1 MPASL
6 FKLDSLLP
14 ALNTNTLILTPNNRL
29 KRKILQAW
37 GEYNLN
43 RNLARWMSPRVHSLG
58 DWQSECWQ
66 QLQDMAYPGCDA
78 AIASDALRK
87 YAWQQAIQA
96 SSQDGGLYK
105 TEVLAA
111 TADAAWRNLSLWRIS
126 DNDLEAFNDPD
137 FQHYLEWL
145 NSTRTILNTRQLT
158 TSEEACERIIMAFA
172 DGSLAKET
180 SILLHGFDDLPPL
193 NKALC
198 HSAAHSTQEN
208 VETQTEGRLTRTTA
222 QTSEQ
227 EILAAARWAQNI
239 LEENKEAKL
248 GIIVPNLGQCRDEVE
263 RIFVEVFE
271 CHSILPSEPRYALP
285 FNFSAGTPLGSTPL
299 VADTLKLL
307 ALNLR
312 QWPLADLCE
321 TLQSPFWKAG
331 DEHFRTRLISALKRL
346 GQLTISGAD
355 LREQAAR
362 LAEQLPERTDS
373 SPEVEPIDKRL
384 QQIAEQLRHHARYQS
399 ADRWV
404 DYFQQHLA
412 LCHWPGSR
420 RLDSLEYQQAK
431 QWFQLLEE
439 FSELSVLGATLT
451 LNDALKH
458 LSQLA
463 NSLHFQAQT
472 PDSPIQILGVLE
484 GAGLS
489 FSHCWVM
496 GLHRKAWPPAP
507 APNALL
513 PIALQREYQMPHAS
527 VEREL
532 QFAESLTQGYRQCA
546 EHIVFSSASHDDE
559 SAQQPSAL
567 ISDIP
572 ECPVNTL
579 IPNLH
584 SALDLHLQQFD
595 QSPNLD
601 VIDTLLAPALSP
613 DERQNLKGGS
623 GVLQQQA
630 SCPFNAFAVYR
641 LLARD
646 AEEPS
651 PGLSALERGIILHGA
666 LQYFWDEVKNSSR
679 LTSMSDENITE
690 KLSHCIQRSL
700 QPWRKRRAKQC
711 GPRYFDLEAH
721 RLLKLL
727 QRWLDTE
734 KQRPPFT
741 VSATE
746 ESVELTLSGLT
757 LNLRLD
763 RLDTLEDGQV
773 LLIDYK
779 TGEPKISSWD
789 SERPREPQLPL
800 YAISLKDRCSG
811 IAFGQVNAKAC
822 QLLGVGEPTQP
833 IEGIRTPDEL
843 RYSDLPAQWNDA
855 IPQWEGVLTKLATE
869 FSEGKCAVVFK
880 DKSSGQYSEDLLPLN
895 RYPELGALER
905 FTNSQPASFSQTPVQ
920 GDLLN
925 D

>member
-14 ALNTNTLILTPNNRL
+14 ALNTDTLILTPNNRL

-43 RNLARWMSPRVHSLG
+43 RSLDRWMSPRVYSLG

-78 AIASDALRK
+78 AIASDALRQ
-87 YAWQQAIQA
+87 YAWQQAIQT
-96 SSQDGGLYK
+96 SSQGGGLYK

-126 DNDLEAFNDPD
+126 EASLEEYNDPD

-145 NSTRTILNTRQLT
+145 NSTRTILNSRQLIT
-158 TSEEACERIIMAFA
+158 REQACERIIMAFA
-172 DGSLAKET
+172 DGSLSKEK
-180 SILLHGFDDLPPL
+180 SILLHGFDDIPPL
-193 NKALC
+193 NKTMC
-198 HSAAHSTQEN
+198 HSAAHSTQES
-208 VETQTEGRLTRTTA
+208 VDTQTEGRLTRTTT
-222 QTSEQ
+222 QTSEE
-227 EILAAARWAQNI
+227 EILAAARWGQNI
-239 LEENKEAKL
+239 LEQNNEAKI

-312 QWPLADLCE
+312 QWPLADICE
-321 TLQSPFWKAG
+321 TLQSPFWMAG

-346 GQLTISGAD
+346 GQLTVNGAD

-362 LAEQLPERTDS
+362 LAEQLPERAS
-373 SPEVEPIDKRL
+373 SSLEAESIDKRL
-384 QQIAEQLRHHARYQS
+384 QQIAEQLRHQAQYQS

-404 DYFQQHLA
+404 EYFQQHLE

-420 RLDSLEYQQAK
+420 RLDSLEYQQAT
-431 QWFQLLEE
+431 QWFQLLEQ

-513 PIALQREYQMPHAS
+513 PIAMQREYQMPHAS

-567 ISDIP
+567 INDIP
-572 ECPVNTL
+572 ESPVNTL
-579 IPNLH
+579 ISNLH

-595 QSPNLD
+595 QGPNLE
-601 VIDTLLAPALSP
+601 VIDTRFAPALSS
-613 DERQNLKGGS
+613 DEQKQLKGGS

-641 LLARD
+641 LFARD
-646 AEEPS
+646 VEEPS
-651 PGLSALERGIILHGA
+651 PGLSAIERGIILHGV
-666 LQYFWDEVKNSSR
+666 LQYFWDDVGNSSR
-679 LTSMSDENITE
+679 LAAMSDEEITE
-690 KLSHCIQRSL
+690 KLSACIQRSL
-700 QPWRKRRAKQC
+700 RPWRKRRVKQC
-711 GPRYFDLEAH
+711 GPRYFDLEAQ

-727 QRWLDTE
+727 QYWLEAE

-746 ESVELTLSGLT
+746 ESIELTLSGLT

-763 RLDTLEDGQV
+763 RLDTLDDGQI

-800 YAISLKDRCSG
+800 YAISLKDRCAG

-822 QLLGVGEPTQP
+822 QLVGVGEPAQS
-833 IEGIRTPDEL
+833 IEGIRSPGEL
-843 RYSDLPAQWNDA
+843 RYSDLPAEWSDA
-855 IPQWEGVLTKLATE
+855 IPRWESVLTKLATE
-869 FSEGKCAVVFK
+869 FNDGKCAVVFK
-880 DKSSGQYSEDLLPLN
+880 DKISGQYSENLLPLN
-895 RYPELGALER
+895 RYPELAALER
-905 FTNSQPASFSQTPVQ
+905 YINSKPLPLTQTPVQ
-920 GDLLN
+920 GDLL
-925 D
+925 DD

>member
-14 ALNTNTLILTPNNRL
+14 ALNTDTLILTPNNRL

-43 RNLARWMSPRVHSLG
+43 RSLNRWMSPRVYSLG

-78 AIASDALRK
+78 AIASDALRQ

-96 SSQDGGLYK
+96 SSQGGGLYK

-126 DNDLEAFNDPD
+126 ERSLEEYNDPD

-145 NSTRTILNTRQLT
+145 DSTRTILSTRQLIT
-158 TSEEACERIIMAFA
+158 REEACERIITAFA
-172 DGSLAKET
+172 DGSLSKEK
-180 SILLHGFDDLPPL
+180 SILLHGFDDIPPL

-198 HSAAHSTQEN
+198 LSAAHSSQES
-208 VETQTEGRLTRTTA
+208 VDTQTEGRLTRTTA
-222 QTSEQ
+222 QTSEE
-227 EILAAARWAQNI
+227 EILAAGRWAQNI
-239 LEENKEAKL
+239 LEQNSEAKI

-307 ALNLR
+307 TLNLR
-312 QWPLADLCE
+312 QWPLADICE

-346 GQLTISGAD
+346 GQLTVSGTD
-355 LREQAAR
+355 LREQSTR
-362 LAEQLPERTDS
+362 LAEQLPERAGS
-373 SPEVEPIDKRL
+373 SLEAEPIDKRL
-384 QQIAEQLRHHARYQS
+384 QKIAEQLRHQPRYQS
-399 ADRWV
+399 ADRWIE
-404 DYFQQHLA
+404 YFQQHLT

-420 RLDSLEYQQAK
+420 RLDSLEYQQAT
-431 QWFQLLEE
+431 QWFQLLEQ
-439 FSELSVLGATLT
+439 FSELNVLGATLT

-463 NSLHFQAQT
+463 NTLHFQAQT

-567 ISDIP
+567 INDIP
-572 ECPVNTL
+572 ESPVNTL

-595 QSPNLD
+595 LSPNLE
-601 VIDTLLAPALSP
+601 VIDTRLAPALSS
-613 DERQNLKGGS
+613 DEQQQLKGGS

-630 SCPFNAFAVYR
+630 SCPFNAFAMYR
-641 LLARD
+641 LFARD
-646 AEEPS
+646 IEEPS
-651 PGLSALERGIILHGA
+651 PGLSAIERGIILHGA
-666 LQYFWDEVKNSSR
+666 LQYFWDEVENSTC
-679 LTSMSDENITE
+679 LAGMGDEEITV
-690 KLSHCIQRSL
+690 KLSHCIQRAL
-700 QPWRKRRAKQC
+700 RPWRKRRAKQC
-711 GPRYFDLEAH
+711 GPRYFDLEAQ
-721 RLLKLL
+721 RLQKLL
-727 QRWLDTE
+727 QHWLEIE

-746 ESVELTLSGLT
+746 ESIELTLSGLT

-763 RLDTLEDGQV
+763 RLDTLDDGQI

-800 YAISLKDRCSG
+800 YAISLKDKCAG

-822 QLLGVGEPTQP
+822 QLVGVGEPAQP
-833 IEGIRTPDEL
+833 IEGIRTPGEL
-843 RYSDLPAQWNDA
+843 RYSDLPAEWNNA
-855 IPQWEGVLTKLATE
+855 IPQWESVLTKLATE
-869 FSEGKCAVVFK
+869 FNDGKCAVVFK
-880 DKSSGQYSEDLLPLN
+880 DKISGQYSENLLPLN

-905 FTNSQPASFSQTPVQ
+905 HINSKSLQLTQTPVQ
-920 GDLLN
+920 GDLL
-925 D
+925 DD

>member
-14 ALNTNTLILTPNNRL
+14 ALNTDTLILTPNNRL

-43 RNLARWMSPRVHSLG
+43 QSLDRWNSPRVHSLG
-58 DWQSECWQ
+58 DWQNECWQ
-66 QLQDMAYPGCDA
+66 QLQDMAYPGCDT

-96 SSQDGGLYK
+96 SSQGSGLYK
-105 TEVLAA
+105 MEVLAA
-111 TADAAWRNLSLWRIS
+111 TADAAWRNLSLWRI
-126 DNDLEAFNDPD
+126 NDRSLEEFSDPD

-145 NSTRTILNTRQLT
+145 NSTQAILNTRQLIT
-158 TSEEACERIIMAFA
+158 REEACERIITAFT
-172 DGSLAKET
+172 DGSLAKEDA
-180 SILLHGFDDLPPL
+180 ILLHGFDDLPPL
-193 NKALC
+193 NKAMC
-198 HSAAHSTQEN
+198 HSAAHSTQES
-208 VETQTEGRLTRTTA
+208 VDKQTEGRLTRTTT

-227 EILAAARWAQNI
+227 EILAAARWAQSI
-239 LEENKEAKL
+239 LRQNNEAKI

-312 QWPLADLCE
+312 QWPLADICE

-331 DEHFRTRLISALKRL
+331 DEHFRSRLSSALKRL
-346 GQLTISGAD
+346 GQLTISGTD

-362 LAEQLPERTDS
+362 LAEQLPERAGD
-373 SPEVEPIDKRL
+373 SPEAEPIDKRL
-384 QQIAEQLRHHARYQS
+384 QQIAEQLRHQAHYQS

-404 DYFQQHLA
+404 NYFQQHLA
-412 LCHWPGSR
+412 LCHWPGTR

-431 QWFQLLEE
+431 QWFQLLEQ
-439 FSELSVLGATLT
+439 FSELSVLGASLT
-451 LNDALKH
+451 LSDALKH

-484 GAGLS
+484 GAGLR

-546 EHIVFSSASHDDE
+546 DHIVFSSASHDDE

-572 ECPVNTL
+572 ESPVNTL

-595 QSPNLD
+595 QGPTLEI
-601 VIDTLLAPALSP
+601 IDTRMAPPLSR
-613 DERQNLKGGS
+613 DEQQQLKGGS

-641 LLARD
+641 LFARD
-646 AEEPS
+646 VEEPS
-651 PGLSALERGIILHGA
+651 PGLSAIERGIILHGA
-666 LQYFWDEVKNSSR
+666 LQYFWEEVKNSSR
-679 LTSMSDENITE
+679 LAALSDEKIAE
-690 KLSHCIQRSL
+690 ELAHCIQRSL
-700 QPWRKRRAKQC
+700 RPWRKRRAKQC
-711 GPRYFDLEAH
+711 GPRYFDLETQ

-727 QRWLDTE
+727 QCWLEIE

-746 ESVELTLSGLT
+746 ESVELSLSGLT

-763 RLDTLEDGQV
+763 RLDTLEDGQI
-773 LLIDYK
+773 LLVDYK

-800 YAISLKDRCSG
+800 YAISLKDKCSG

-822 QLLGVGEPTQP
+822 QLVGVGEPAQA
-833 IEGIRTPDEL
+833 IEGIRAPAEL
-843 RYSDLPAQWNDA
+843 RYSDLPAQWKDTV
-855 IPQWEGVLTKLATE
+855 PQWEAVLTKLATE
-869 FSEGKCAVVFK
+869 FNEGKCGVAFK
-880 DKSSGQYSEDLLPLN
+880 DKNSGQYSEHLLPLN

-905 FTNSQPASFSQTPVQ
+905 FINSSPPPLAQTPVQ
-920 GDLLN
+920 GDLL
-925 D
+925 DD

>member
-6 FKLDSLLP
+6 FKLHPLLP
-14 ALNTNTLILTPNNRL
+14 ALNSNTLILTPNNRL

-37 GEYNLN
+37 GEHKLSQNQISW
-43 RNLARWMSPRVHSLG
+43 ASPRVHSLA
-58 DWQSECWQ
+58 DWQNECWQ
-66 QLQDMAYPGCDA
+66 QLQDKAYAGCDA
-78 AIASDALRK
+78 AIASDALRR
-87 YAWQQAIQA
+87 YAWQQAILA
-96 SSQDGGLYK
+96 SNQGSGLYK

-111 TADAAWRNLSLWRIS
+111 TADAAWRNLSLWRLS
-126 DNDLEAFNDPD
+126 DEKLQEFGDPD
-137 FQHYLEWL
+137 FQHYLDWL
-145 NSTRTILNTRQLT
+145 SETRAILSTRQLIT
-158 TSEEACERIIMAFA
+158 AEDACERIIAA
-172 DGSLAKET
+172 YNDGTLAQEKA
-180 SILLHGFDDLPPL
+180 ILRHGFDDLPPL

-198 HSAAHSTQEN
+198 DSAAES
-208 VETQTEGRLTRTTA
+208 VEDSSVTPTPGQLQRTTT
-222 QTSEQ
+222 QSPEQ
-227 EILAAARWAQNI
+227 EILAAALWSQNI
-239 LEENKEAKL
+239 LDQNSQAKI

-271 CHSILPSEPRYALP
+271 SHSILPSEPRYALP

-307 ALNLR
+307 ALNIK
-312 QWPLADLCE
+312 QWPLADICE
-321 TLQSPFWKAG
+321 TLQSPFWQAG
-331 DEHFRTRLISALKRL
+331 DEHFRARLSSSLKRL
-346 GQLTISGAD
+346 GQLTVSRSD
-355 LREQAAR
+355 LREHSAR
-362 LAEQLPERTDS
+362 LAEEFPERACDNS
-373 SPEVEPIDKRL
+373 QVESIAKRL
-384 QQIAEQLRHHARYQS
+384 QQMAERLRQQARYQS
-399 ADRWV
+399 ANRWAS
-404 DYFQQHLA
+404 YFQEHLA

-420 RLDSLEYQQAK
+420 RLDSIEYQQAK
-431 QWFQLLEE
+431 QWFQLLEQ

-484 GAGLS
+484 GAGLQ

-567 ISDIP
+567 IADIA
-572 ECPVNTL
+572 ESPV
-579 IPNLH
+579 
-584 SALDLHLQQFD
+584 SALVPRLYSSLDLYLQQF
-595 QSPNLD
+595 NLRPTLD
-601 VIDTLLAPALSP
+601 IVDTLMAPALSD
-613 DERQNLKGGS
+613 DEKQQLKGGS

-630 SCPFNAFAVYR
+630 SCPFNAFAIYR
-641 LLARD
+641 LSARD
-646 AEEPS
+646 IEAPS
-651 PGLSALERGIILHGA
+651 PGLSAIERGIILHGA
-666 LQYFWDEVKNSSR
+666 LQYFWDEVKESTQ
-679 LTSMSDENITE
+679 LAAMSGEQIEE
-690 KLSHCIQRSL
+690 KLNLCIQRSL

-711 GPRYFDLEAH
+711 GPRYFDLEKQ

-727 QRWLDTE
+727 NRWLDVE

-746 ESVELTLSGLT
+746 QSVEVTLSGLT

-763 RLDTLEDGQV
+763 RLDTLEDKRT

-779 TGEPKISSWD
+779 TGEPKINSWESD
-789 SERPREPQLPL
+789 RPREPQLPL
-800 YAISLKDRCSG
+800 YALGLKDQCAG

-822 QLLGVGEPTQP
+822 QLVGVGEPSQA
-833 IEGIRTPDEL
+833 IEGIQAPGEL
-843 RYSDLPAQWNDA
+843 RYSALPTQWIDV
-855 IPQWEGVLTKLATE
+855 IPQWKDVLTKLCVE
-869 FSEGKCAVVFK
+869 FEQGQCAVVFK
-880 DKSSGQYSEDLLPLN
+880 DKNAGLYTQDLLPLN
-895 RYPELGALER
+895 RFPEFAALER
-905 FTNSQPASFSQTPVQ
+905 FISTLPAPATHVPIQ